1 MRGRITRLLTAALVI
16 AACGW
21 TAVQGFGFVRFQSAL
36 DRAADDRGQSEQL
49 AAWTAAPG
57 LASLALEAQ
66 LRGLAGDGEPTALR
80 KREDLLV
87 QLLKIK
93 PGASR
98 AWLSLAAVRHTLA
111 EPQDKIDAAFVMSG
125 LTGSSEGALMAERSL
140 LGVLMWERASPDV
153 QARTLTDICG
163 PAPLDAWK
171 FRLIM
176 TTKSDAVRA
185 EIRAGM
191 TMRGCPPALIKT
203 VGL

>member
-21 TAVQGFGFVRFQSAL
+21 TAAQGFGFVRFQSAL
-36 DRAADDRGQSEQL
+36 DKAAADRGQSEQL
-49 AAWTAAPG
+49 AAWAATPG

-66 LRGLAGDGEPTALR
+66 LRGLADNGEPDMLR

-98 AWLSLAAVRHTLA
+98 AWLALAAVRNTLA
-111 EPQDKIDAAFVMSG
+111 EPQNKIDAAFIMSS
-125 LTGSSEGALMAERSL
+125 LTGPSEGALMAERSL
-140 LGVLMWERASPDV
+140 LGVLMWEKASSDV
-153 QARTLTDICG
+153 HARTMTDICG

-176 TTKSDAVRA
+176 TTKSEAVRA
-185 EIRAGM
+185 EIRSGM
-191 TMRGCPPALIKT
+191 EMHGCSRAIIKT